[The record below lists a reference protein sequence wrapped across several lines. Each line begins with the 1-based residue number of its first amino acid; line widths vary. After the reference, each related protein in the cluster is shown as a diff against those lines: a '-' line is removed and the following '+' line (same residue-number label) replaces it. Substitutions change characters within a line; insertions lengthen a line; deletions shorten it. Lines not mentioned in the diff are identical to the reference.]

1 MCSWY
6 MVKTKLAQSF
16 MHIIR
21 TNEKRKTSILA
32 YKSIKNHISAEQKE
46 TDQFP
51 YCSIMRNTHSMLV
64 GCICI
69 QKKRNLFYNALEV
82 FSKLCQWTV
91 LNWFSVSWENALSLS
106 LSYDWYKTIGLHLHF
121 AALREMCQWT

>member
-1 MCSWY
+1 MEKTNIIKHEKQCAHD
-6 MVKTKLAQSF
+6 MVKTKLAQSY

-21 TNEKRKTSILA
+21 TNKKRITSILA
-32 YKSIKNHISAEQKE
+32 YESIKNHISAEQKE

-69 QKKRNLFYNALEV
+69 RKKRNLFYNALEV
-82 FSKLCQWTV
+82 FSEVASEPYW
-91 LNWFSVSWENALSLS
+91 
-106 LSYDWYKTIGLHLHF
+106 IGS
-121 AALREMCQWT
+121 Q